1 MKTALYAFIFIISA
15 FTFGAFQA
23 SSKSLT
29 AATTTTTLPAHQP
42 AAREPSTRP
51 APRPTPNEPTA
62 PDTGTQERVT
72 IREVRL
78 WVTVIDKKEQPITG
92 LSKNDFQ
99 IYEDKQP
106 QQIVSFVDEH
116 ERFPVYVGVLM
127 DTSSSTAG
135 KLKFEQEAAMN
146 FIHTVLRLRKDKVAF
161 VTFDHEVKLRQDFTD
176 KLDMLDRAV
185 YSVKKPGTNT
195 SLYDAIYQFCDE
207 KMRNIGAGRRVVVVI
222 TDGDDTYS
230 RATLRDAVDIA
241 QRMETIVFA
250 ISTKAGFAGSSVPGV
265 EGGTVLDGSDRD
277 LVKLAE
283 ETGGK
288 AFFTGDF
295 LELER
300 SFTKIAK
307 ELRGQYLIT
316 YKPTNDIYD
325 GKFRQIE
332 VKLAN
337 KRDGMKVRAKRG
349 YNAVTDT
356 VRY

>member
-23 SSKSLT
+23 ST
-29 AATTTTTLPAHQP
+29 QTTTATPAPRDAQ
-42 AAREPSTRP
+42 EPSTPP
-51 APRPTPNEPTA
+51 ATSPTPTA
-62 PDTGTQERVT
+62 ASDASAQERVT

-78 WVTVIDKKEQPITG
+78 WVTVIDKKEQPVAG
-92 LSKNDFQ
+92 LSKNDFV

-195 SLYDAIYQFCDE
+195 SLYDAVYQFCDE
-207 KMRNIGAGRRVVVVI
+207 KMRNIGAGRRVLVVI
-222 TDGDDTYS
+222 TDGEDTYS

-265 EGGTVLDGSDRD
+265 QGGTVLDGSDRN

-307 ELRGQYLIT
+307 ELRGQYLVT